1 MLRFEEV
8 VSDRY
13 KKKEKGV
20 NLERKEKSRVS
31 SYKNPGL
38 YRVQR
43 NIIVKCIKLCRGSR
57 K

>member
-20 NLERKEKSRVS
+20 NFERKKKSRGR
-31 SYKNPGL
+31 SYKNLGL

-43 NIIVKCIKLCRGSR
+43 SIQ
-57 K
+57 